1 MDAEDSETAEL
12 TPETGE
18 PIVGEGDR
26 QAAYDPKSYFD
37 LPRREIT
44 INQIVAWNMAYW
56 RRHAGLTQE
65 QLGKLIGWSK
75 NVVSA
80 AERSWDSDRPRQF
93 TADDM
98 IALTDAL
105 EVPLP
110 GLFLPPDNDGGDAFH
125 VFKVRDDT
133 GGERT
138 MQDLVHWIVTDPGQ
152 DSDVMAVYRRR
163 YAAAFRLYAGPEYAE
178 QVAQGLRDA
187 TSEELAIDRAAQ
199 IRARA
204 EDLAGAALEM
214 RTIADA
220 LDGLAGREKDA
231 TRGEDRAQS

>member
-1 MDAEDSETAEL
+1 MDAEDWETVESP
-12 TPETGE
+12 PEMDKPSGD
-18 PIVGEGDR
+18 EGDR
-26 QAAYDPKSYFD
+26 QATYDPKSYFD

-110 GLFLPPDNDGGDAFH
+110 GLFLPPDNDGGDCFH

-133 GGERT
+133 AGERT

-152 DSDVMAVYRRR
+152 DTDVMAVYRRR

-178 QVAQGLRDA
+178 QVAQGLREA
-187 TSEELAIDRAAQ
+187 TSKEMAIDRAAQ

-204 EDLAGAALEM
+204 EDLATAATEM

-220 LDGLAGREKDA
+220 LDGLVGRQKDA
-231 TRGEDRAQS
+231 GHSEDREQS

>member
-1 MDAEDSETAEL
+1 MDAADRETAEPMPD
-12 TPETGE
+12 TDEVAGN
-18 PIVGEGDR
+18 EGDR
-26 QAAYDPKSYFD
+26 QAHYDPEGYFD
-37 LPRREIT
+37 LPKREIT

-98 IALTDAL
+98 IALADAL

-110 GLFLPPDNDGGDAFH
+110 GLFLPPDNDGGDCFH
-125 VFKVRDDT
+125 VFKVQDDA

-138 MQDLVHWIVTDPGQ
+138 MQDLVHWLVTDPGH
-152 DSDVMAVYRRR
+152 DTDVMAVYRRR
-163 YAAAFRLYAGPEYAE
+163 YAAAFRLYAGPEFAE
-178 QVAQGLRDA
+178 QVARGLREA
-187 TSEELAIDRAAQ
+187 TGEELAIDRAAQ

-204 EDLAGAALEM
+204 EDLATAALEM

-220 LDGLAGREKDA
+220 LDGLLGREKGAEQD
-231 TRGEDRAQS
+231 EDREQS

>member
-1 MDAEDSETAEL
+1 MDAEDSKTAEP
-12 TPETGE
+12 TPDMRE
-18 PIVGEGDR
+18 PYVGEGDR

-44 INQIVAWNMAYW
+44 VNQIVAWNMAYW

-80 AERSWDSDRPRQF
+80 AERSWDGDRPRQF

-105 EVPLP
+105 EVPLS
-110 GLFLPPDNDGGDAFH
+110 GLFLPPDNDGGDCFH
-125 VFKVRDDT
+125 VFKVRDDDT
-133 GGERT
+133 GERT
-138 MQDLVHWIVTDPGQ
+138 MQDLVHWIVTDPGH

-178 QVAQGLRDA
+178 QVARGLREA
-187 TSEELAIDRAAQ
+187 TSEEIATDRAAQ

-204 EDLAGAALEM
+204 EDLASAALEM

-220 LDGLAGREKDA
+220 LDGLAGRDKEA
-231 TRGEDRAQS
+231 VPGEDRGQS